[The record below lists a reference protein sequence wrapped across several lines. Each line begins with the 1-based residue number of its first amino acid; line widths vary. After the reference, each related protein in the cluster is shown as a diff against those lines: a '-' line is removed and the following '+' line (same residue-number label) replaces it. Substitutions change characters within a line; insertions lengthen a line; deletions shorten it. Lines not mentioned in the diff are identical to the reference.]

1 MASIPLPPASR
12 PISDQTRV
20 HIDLG
25 ERSYDILIGG
35 GLLVADSF
43 AGLPKSSKALI
54 VTNTTVGPLY
64 TAKLRAA
71 LAPHHKTVLDIELPD
86 GEQYKDWPALNQIF
100 TRLLEEAA
108 DRKTV
113 LYALGGGVIGDMTG
127 FAAACY
133 MRGVPFV
140 QVPTTLL
147 SQVD

>member
-1 MASIPLPPASR
+1 M
-12 PISDQTRV
+12 
-20 HIDLG
+20 
-25 ERSYDILIGG
+25 
-35 GLLVADSF
+35 
-43 AGLPKSSKALI
+43 
-54 VTNTTVGPLY
+54 
-64 TAKLRAA
+64 
-71 LAPHHKTVLDIELPD
+71 LDVELPD

-100 TRLLEEAA
+100 TKLLEEAA

-147 SQVD
+147 AQVDSSVGGKTAINHPRGQEHDRGASTSPSA